1 MDWNKRHRSYDMS
14 AAEWVALAPNE
25 LDIDAVGLW
34 QVIPVGRHE
43 FGLDGEDL
51 ETFTKTALKGLLAR
65 GAIPITGRNKTWV
78 AEHKYGTGPDE
89 IIETVVKVWLSRGM
103 RDPDVED
110 VWFGTTAVLEE

>member
-14 AAEWVALAPNE
+14 AAEGGALAPNE

-51 ETFTKTALKGLLAR
+51 KTFVRTALKGLLAK
-65 GAIPITGRNKTWV
+65 GATPITGRDKTWV
-78 AEHKYGTGPDE
+78 AEHGYGTEPEE
-89 IIETVVKVWLSRGM
+89 IIETVVKVWLSKNM
-103 RDPDVED
+103 RDPDVGD
-110 VWFGTTAVLEE
+110 VWFGTSAVLEE